1 MCGAGA
7 DGGGAL
13 GPAGGGGEPHHRGA
27 QAGAGRPLLP
37 PRRWQQVPPVIHL
50 LPGLLHPE
58 GPAGAPAGDKVT
70 HPGSTFQDVAF
81 SKNWS
86 VSVRILQ
93 AGRAGVLF

>member
-1 MCGAGA
+1 M
-7 DGGGAL
+7 
-13 GPAGGGGEPHHRGA
+13 
-27 QAGAGRPLLP
+27 
-37 PRRWQQVPPVIHL
+37 IHL

-86 VSVRILQ
+86 VSVRIVQ
-93 AGRAGVLF
+93 AGRAGVYSDYQAEVGETNLQEQVADS